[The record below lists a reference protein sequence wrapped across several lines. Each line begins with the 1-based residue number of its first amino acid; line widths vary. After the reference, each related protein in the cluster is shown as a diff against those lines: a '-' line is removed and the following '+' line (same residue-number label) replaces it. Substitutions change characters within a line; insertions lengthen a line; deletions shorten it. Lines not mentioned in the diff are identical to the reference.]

1 MPSVSN
7 AQTSIAD
14 VALLRSNQL
23 PFLLLCPADAPPS
36 IFLSAATLPWL
47 CPYFLSELA
56 PAPTSDVSSPSRP
69 APPSP
74 WFPPCSD
81 QVCQVRPFC
90 SPCPPHAST
99 RAPLPSLLLSIDA
112 QADAELPAPPD
123 GVVKHLE
130 LKSPCLSKEV
140 IKGVRSCDARQVSE
154 FLDSK
159 SETDV
164 DVDYNSLYS
173 KHYFLQGEKTGRDE
187 NEVLKAIDY
196 VHELSMSDEGVHW
209 AVQNGLHLSRSTVV
223 YFKHN
228 DVASLAS
235 TLEKLT
241 RGNKRA
247 EKIRRYIVVESI
259 YKIIPVFWVGLVNPD
274 LAINKYMVLHQD
286 RNDLTVRQCI
296 LEHVPDDEDQR
307 QALPGLGR
315 SRRWLESLQKK
326 DQPKASDNL
335 KLSSMCKTAVGRPRP
350 DFWRCFPDGKQLYDQ
365 VTGDVICHG
374 EKTS

>member
-123 GVVKHLE
+123 GVVKHLGTVPFRTSSARSLAPRRCLLRSRPCRVLLCSFPIWRPCLIINCVYVCIFGEE

-140 IKGVRSCDARQVSE
+140 IKGVRSCDARQV
-154 FLDSK
+154 FGG
-159 SETDV
+159 TP
-164 DVDYNSLYS
+164 
-173 KHYFLQGEKTGRDE
+173 
-187 NEVLKAIDY
+187 
-196 VHELSMSDEGVHW
+196 
-209 AVQNGLHLSRSTVV
+209 
-223 YFKHN
+223 
-228 DVASLAS
+228 
-235 TLEKLT
+235 
-241 RGNKRA
+241 
-247 EKIRRYIVVESI
+247 ES
-259 YKIIPVFWVGLVNPD
+259 WD
-274 LAINKYMVLHQD
+274 
-286 RNDLTVRQCI
+286 
-296 LEHVPDDEDQR
+296 
-307 QALPGLGR
+307 
-315 SRRWLESLQKK
+315 
-326 DQPKASDNL
+326 
-335 KLSSMCKTAVGRPRP
+335 
-350 DFWRCFPDGKQLYDQ
+350 
-365 VTGDVICHG
+365 
-374 EKTS
+374 

>member
-1 MPSVSN
+1 MEPS
-7 AQTSIAD
+7 
-14 VALLRSNQL
+14 
-23 PFLLLCPADAPPS
+23 
-36 IFLSAATLPWL
+36 
-47 CPYFLSELA
+47 
-56 PAPTSDVSSPSRP
+56 
-69 APPSP
+69 
-74 WFPPCSD
+74 FPPPH
-81 QVCQVRPFC
+81 VCQVRPFC

-196 VHELSMSDEGVHW
+196 VHELSMRCPGQSECSTLPKNFRNPSYEKASYCQGCYNGLSKIVKEGPECPKLATIFHRQVDLGSTRTKPLPEQKALEMIFEKLQSDEGVHW

-259 YKIIPVFWVGLVNPD
+259 YKIIPVFWFD
-274 LAINKYMVLHQD
+274 LEYTYV
-286 RNDLTVRQCI
+286 
-296 LEHVPDDEDQR
+296 
-307 QALPGLGR
+307 
-315 SRRWLESLQKK
+315 
-326 DQPKASDNL
+326 
-335 KLSSMCKTAVGRPRP
+335 
-350 DFWRCFPDGKQLYDQ
+350 
-365 VTGDVICHG
+365 
-374 EKTS
+374 